1 MYVSSEDGCTKDFG
15 RSYDACAPE
24 IDTDAGTDKSDGE
37 VASDADRDDRV
48 MTHQER
54 LHRPW
59 LVPGAGRL

>member
-15 RSYDACAPE
+15 KSYDACAPE
-24 IDTDAGTDKSDGE
+24 IDTDAGADESDGE
-37 VASDADRDDRV
+37 VASDADRGNRV
-48 MTHQER
+48 TTSQEC